1 MSKGIKKTKRS
12 NKTKS
17 TKKTKRSNKTK
28 SIKKTKRSNKTKST
42 KKTKSNNK
50 SRNAKGGIFSKCIDE
65 NKSISSIS
73 SISSSSYHPTTHS
86 VSTDTINRGY
96 ELALLEELES
106 KLKEK
111 PSTIWIPET
120 SKNYKPPSTSERPPD
135 PDRRE
140 IRKNIK
146 QKRTKS
152 SKFAKTL

>member
-12 NKTKS
+12 NKTKN
-17 TKKTKRSNKTK
+17 T
-28 SIKKTKRSNKTKST
+28 KKTKRSNKTKST

-135 PDRRE
+135 PDRME
-140 IRKNIK
+140 IRENIK
-146 QKRTKS
+146 QKRKQS
-152 SKFAKTL
+152 SKFAKTF